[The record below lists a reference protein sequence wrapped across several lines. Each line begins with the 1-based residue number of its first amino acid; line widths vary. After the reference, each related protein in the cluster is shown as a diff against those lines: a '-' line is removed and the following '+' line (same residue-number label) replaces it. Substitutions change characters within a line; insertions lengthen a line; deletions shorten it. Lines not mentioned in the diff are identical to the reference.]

1 METEIRASPELNSRL
16 VALRCSG
23 FHVLEIPQRA
33 HQGLSRM
40 AFLHNGVE
48 RDHQKSIVR
57 RQPGKWRIIVLNI
70 MMQIEL
76 CPCGFESA
84 TEWPIQAVSAEGRGM
99 PGVWDAR
106 ARNGPERASLVQRR
120 ASLPS
125 SLTSPGCPDGDGS
138 SGVSGRD
145 STSGRG
151 GGAMLNGNYREE
163 RTFTAH

>member
-1 METEIRASPELNSRL
+1 
-16 VALRCSG
+16 
-23 FHVLEIPQRA
+23 
-33 HQGLSRM
+33 
-40 AFLHNGVE
+40 
-48 RDHQKSIVR
+48 
-57 RQPGKWRIIVLNI
+57 
-70 MMQIEL
+70 
-76 CPCGFESA
+76 
-84 TEWPIQAVSAEGRGM
+84 M